1 MRALLLGILVLW
13 ASAASAEI
21 FHYVDDQGR
30 KVYVNSESQIPHQY
44 RDRVESRKEVA
55 GGSSAAQTDSQLLNI
70 RREMST
76 GLKKLD
82 EALAELVTP
91 VEVKGN
97 QVIVPVRA
105 VYGNRRADTRMLLD
119 TGASGT
125 VFHQDA
131 LDGLN
136 GATYRAG
143 QARVA
148 SGEMIEVH
156 GINLDRIEIGPFK
169 IKSTRAMIIDPVS
182 GAGHDGLLGMDFLRQ
197 VDYRVDYEAERI
209 IWMPDRYRELTEQ
222 RADLKKK
229 QAMEADELI
238 ESLSAPVDENP

>member
-1 MRALLLGILVLW
+1 MRKLLLGFLVLF
-13 ASAASAEI
+13 ACSASAEI
-21 FHYVDDQGR
+21 FHYVDDKGR

-44 RDRVESRKEVA
+44 RDRVESRREID
-55 GGSSAAQTDSQLLNI
+55 GSSPARPDPQLANLK
-70 RREMST
+70 REITSS
-76 GLKKLD
+76 LKKLD

-91 VEVKGN
+91 VKVAGN

-105 VYGNRRADTRMLLD
+105 VYGNRRADTQMLLD

-131 LDGLN
+131 LEPLN

-148 SGEMIEVH
+148 SGEMIDVH

-169 IKSTRAMIIDPVS
+169 IRSTRAMIIDPVS

-197 VDYRVDYEAERI
+197 VDYRVDYDAEQI

-222 RADLKKK
+222 RAELKKK
-229 QAMEADELI
+229 QDMDADELI
-238 ESLSAPVDENP
+238 ESLSASKESED